1 MSKLIIELTDEQ
13 QKKIREKLKLPE
25 KRDVKYL
32 GIELDKNAMGRL
44 AKADPNN
51 YVVLY
56 GVTIDPR
63 ETDPGPVYLIG
74 D

>member
-32 GIELDKNAMGRL
+32 GIELDSKAMGRL
-44 AKADPNN
+44 SKADPNN

-56 GVTIDPR
+56 GISVNPR
-63 ETDPGPVYLIG
+63 ESGPGPVYLIG